1 MDEELQ
7 SKQRDASFPHYN
19 LIVRK
24 EPDGIAVKIEAM
36 LMVGLV
42 SLRACTSILNDSMRP
57 CLLNS
62 FTNCFSSATFHL
74 RGRA

>member
-7 SKQRDASFPHYN
+7 SKKRDASFPHYN

-24 EPDGIAVKIEAM
+24 GPDGIAVKIEAM

-42 SLRACTSILNDSMRP
+42 SLRACTSI
-57 CLLNS
+57 
-62 FTNCFSSATFHL
+62 A
-74 RGRA
+74 